1 MSLMI
6 SLLKYEKLVFKPG
19 IIHFSSCK
27 KSILIDLI
35 RRSINEIGHSK
46 EAIAARSVCHTSGY
60 IIENFSFCVARGEF
74 VLKKINK

>member
-46 EAIAARSVCHTSGY
+46 EAIAQRSVIQVATSLR
-60 IIENFSFCVARGEF
+60 ISPF
-74 VLKKINK
+74 VSLEANLF